1 MIANEYER
9 YVICEGKVR
18 KSAKGAYYTY
28 EQIKEIDKDY
38 ARILPSGIVMFD
50 VDDEEKAKLLLSV
63 LKDNT
68 HHKPIKFNYVKSTR
82 GYHFNFR
89 TNLKTVPNVNHQYNW
104 IGIELDIKGAGTD
117 ESDKVSYESMRV
129 DGKLRVDVGWDGER
143 EVPGGIS
150 LKDLDYAPKW
160 LYHLPPDLR
169 NILDDKAKL
178 YTLGKVL
185 YTQSMSD
192 KGVVDMLIGDRN
204 GFYFGIYMISCKN
217 SGLSYEDYLEAVYT
231 VNFMVADFK
240 GWVHS
245 EEGSITDEMLTWSG
259 SRSLGKDEM
268 GGATREEAWD
278 GIEVREEDEMKQL
291 LAIAEDLY
299 LELNAIV
306 DKKTGY
312 LKIIDYR
319 PEKNNFIYYKVN
331 NDATIEDILK
341 TDYKGVKVLTPS
353 KEQDVIKFLAEIAK
367 GRKDDSGENI
377 SWRDNDKEYYATYN
391 DKKLVKDYEA
401 IDLTREIYT
410 SLVYNLGEYNK
421 EIKSKWNKQF
431 KVSGGKVSGDKDKT
445 SGDSEDKDRGGEVSS
460 EK

>member
-18 KSAKGAYYTY
+18 KSTKGAYYTY

-50 VDDEEKAKLLLSV
+50 VDNEDIAKLLLSV

-68 HHKPIKFNYVKSTR
+68 YHKPIKFNYVKSTR
-82 GYHFNFR
+82 GYHFNFK
-89 TNLKTVPNVNHQYNW
+89 THHKTLPNLNHKYNW
-104 IGIELDIKGAGTD
+104 IGMEIDIKGAGL
-117 ESDKVSYESMRV
+117 EEREKISYESMRV
-129 DGKLRVDVGWDGER
+129 EGKLREDVGWDGER
-143 EVPGGIS
+143 EVAGGIS
-150 LKDLDYAPKW
+150 LKDLDYAPLW
-160 LYHLPPDLR
+160 LYHLPAELR

-185 YTQSMSD
+185 YTKSMKD
-192 KGVVDMLIGDRN
+192 AGLTDMLLGDRN
-204 GFYFGIYMISCKN
+204 GFYFGIYMIACKN
-217 SGLSYEDYLEAVYT
+217 AGKFTYEEYLESVSIL
-231 VNFMVADFK
+231 NFKIADFR
-240 GWVHS
+240 GWTAEG
-245 EEGSITDEMLTWSG
+245 EEDTWRG
-259 SRSLGKDEM
+259 LRSLGKDEM
-268 GGATREEAWD
+268 SGATRIDAWD
-278 GIEVREEDEMKQL
+278 GIEVREDDEIKQL

-306 DKKTGY
+306 DKKTGQ

-367 GRKDDSGENI
+367 GRKDDSGNNI
-377 SWRDNDKEYYATYN
+377 SWRDNDRDYYATYN
-391 DKKLVKDYEA
+391 DKKLVKDYKV

-410 SLVYNLGEYNK
+410 SLVYNLSE
-421 EIKSKWNKQF
+421 F
-431 KVSGGKVSGDKDKT
+431 SG
-445 SGDSEDKDRGGEVSS
+445 EDKEV
-460 EK
+460 